1 MQALIGVPSEPAS
14 GFELDAVQ
22 ALYRLGV
29 NMLHRGYEE
38 PREYSECTVLG
49 RPHVA
54 VYGQMHLNVALSAV
68 V

>member
-29 NMLHRGYEE
+29 NMLHSGYEG
-38 PREYSECTVLG
+38 TT
-49 RPHVA
+49 
-54 VYGQMHLNVALSAV
+54 
-68 V
+68 